1 MHSRGKCFSL
11 LDEFIVADCI
21 RSGHTDRVA
30 RIQVHAIYTCSGS
43 AGANRFETRHQ
54 EARRQVRCSM
64 HHGSM
69 TSGRQLLPKFVC
81 VLRVINAIQI
91 QRMQIVEGSNELV
104 APTGVSGL
112 VLARYSMTDSLSL
125 FSSHPFI
132 VSNSIHYHFLPRSDN
147 RVP

>member
-1 MHSRGKCFSL
+1 MQIDSRHGIKRLAAKC
-11 LDEFIVADCI
+11 VA
-21 RSGHTDRVA
+21 V
-30 RIQVHAIYTCSGS
+30 
-43 AGANRFETRHQ
+43 
-54 EARRQVRCSM
+54 CSM
-64 HHGSM
+64 QHGSM
-69 TSGRQLLPKFVC
+69 TPRLPSRFVC

-104 APTGVSGL
+104 APTGGSGL

>member
-1 MHSRGKCFSL
+1 MENASRCSTNSSL
-11 LDEFIVADCI
+11 PIAFVVD
-21 RSGHTDRVA
+21 T
-30 RIQVHAIYTCSGS
+30 QVHRPCRTNTSTRYIRGNAN
-43 AGANRFETRHQ
+43 ANRFETRHQ
-54 EARRQVRCSM
+54 EARRQVRCSLQ
-64 HHGSM
+64 HAARVHDS
-69 TSGRQLLPKFVC
+69 TGRRLPSRFVC

-104 APTGVSGL
+104 APTGGSGL